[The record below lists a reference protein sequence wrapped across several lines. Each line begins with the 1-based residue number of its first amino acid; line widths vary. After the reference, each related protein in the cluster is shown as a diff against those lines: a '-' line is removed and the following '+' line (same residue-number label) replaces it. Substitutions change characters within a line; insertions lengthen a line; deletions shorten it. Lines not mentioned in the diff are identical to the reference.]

1 MFISILS
8 MLTFALVGAITPG
21 PVNLIA
27 TSSGASLGIRRSLLY
42 VLGATLGYVLV
53 VLVSGFGFG
62 AFLESSP
69 RLMAVLQ
76 YASVAFLLYLAY
88 QIAFAP
94 ITDLQASDAQKAPN
108 FWLGA
113 LVQILNP
120 KAWLFAVSGVSLFV
134 STQVDTTVYLLV
146 FASISFF
153 MCFLGVGVW
162 AVLGSVL
169 QPILSQPHYQLWFN
183 RCMGVLLAS
192 TTLTLLF

>member
-1 MFISILS
+1 

-27 TSSGASLGIRRSLLY
+27 TSSGASLGIRHSLLY

-53 VLVSGFGFG
+53 VLVSGFGLG

-94 ITDLQASDAQKAPN
+94 IADLQASDAQRTPD

-134 STQVDTTVYLLV
+134 STQVDTTIYLLV
-146 FASISFF
+146 FACVSFA

-162 AVLGSVL
+162 AALGSVL
-169 QPILSQPHYQLWFN
+169 QPILSQPYYQLWFN
-183 RCMGVLLAS
+183 RCMGALLAS